1 MNTMSAEQTGVS
13 YENVR
18 VNLELSWRFYQMSEV
33 INNMKTRRSI
43 RKYKPDMIPEDVLN
57 RIIEAGTYAATGMG
71 KQSPIIIAVTNKE
84 IRDKFSKMNAEI
96 MGVDSDPFY
105 GAPVVLIV
113 LADKARP
120 TYVYDGSLVM
130 GNLMLAAH
138 AEGIGS
144 CWIHRAKE
152 EFESAEGKAFLKS
165 LGIEGDY
172 EGIGHCVLGYVDG
185 EEPKAMPRKE
195 NYVYCG
201 I

>member
-1 MNTMSAEQTGVS
+1 MNIMSAEQTGVS
-13 YENVR
+13 YENAR

-195 NYVYCG
+195 NYVYCVK
-201 I
+201 